1 MLNEIVLVGRLTN
14 DVEIKTLES
23 GNKVSNITLAVP
35 RNFKN
40 SEGIYETDFIP
51 IEIWNTI
58 AENAFE
64 YLKTGDM
71 VGVKG
76 RLQADHYKNEEN
88 KNMTKIKVIA
98 SKITFLSTRKQ
109 EKDTI
114 KEEI

>member
-76 RLQADHYKNEEN
+76 RLQSRNLDKNDKKETVME
-88 KNMTKIKVIA
+88 VIA
-98 SKITFLSTRKQ
+98 EKITFLTSKSTE
-109 EKDTI
+109 EKS
-114 KEEI
+114 